1 MNPTFS
7 TAKPSRWVPATFPL
21 ALAIQLL
28 VIAVCVGPSQAQ
40 RVPPDEPWRTFE
52 TEHFRVTF
60 PEKLEDLARRV
71 ADRAEWAHA
80 RLSKHFVRGP
90 QGTIDLVITDHADV
104 ANGYATPFPSNRIVL
119 YARTPV
125 DSFLLGYF
133 DDWLE
138 LLIVH
143 ELTHIFHL
151 DRTGRYNLR
160 WLFGRIPTPVF
171 GFPAFATPRWVI
183 EGIGTWYE
191 SGLTGA
197 GRVQGTYHDMVLRTA
212 ALEGRFESI
221 GQAGGWSP
229 QWPGG
234 TRVYAYGSLFFEH
247 LMRKYGRDR
256 MAAFVQAV
264 EGQWIPYRLN
274 SAGRNAFGVSLSSEW
289 KVWAKAWRDSVAV
302 LDTSLARFG
311 AVSEPERLTHG
322 TRYARHPKVSP
333 DGSAL
338 VYLRSDGRSDPKLV
352 SARLDGGGESTVALI
367 RGDRFAFTHGGDML
381 VEQLEFSGRYRRF
394 SDIYRVTQ
402 DGAVQRVTNGA
413 RLTAPSAG
421 PGEWVVAVSEGEGT
435 NGLARFNTRTGA
447 VETLVRAEGGV
458 HWAFP
463 AVSPDGRWIA
473 ATRWKGGYHDVVI
486 LNADGSF
493 ARQVTHDRALDF
505 APAWSADGQ
514 WLVWSSDRTGILNV
528 LAARV
533 DSGQTTPP
541 VMLTNVRT
549 GAAWPSVDPSG
560 QWLYFSGY
568 HVDGWEIERLP
579 FDPVSAAPAPPYSA
593 DSTRTAAGMLAAGVA
608 TTADE
613 PPARAGGQIRAY
625 SPMQTLLPRYWVPF
639 GTVSLS
645 GAGTDAKPRTKVL
658 GSSVGAL
665 TSGAD
670 LVGRHAYNVG
680 ARFFLPTGGYSGGR
694 GAGFLTYGYAGLG
707 NPTLGLVLWQN
718 WDEERVRVRDEGSD
732 APADTTFILERS
744 RRAAVS
750 MTLARPRAWSSFSFT
765 LSGGL
770 LREDREALDS
780 ALQPADLS
788 KFDSP
793 HSTLGEVTARF
804 SASTARSHA
813 FQMGRAAGVS
823 FSTQATRCVDLAG
836 ESSDDR
842 SVDAIVGDFRTYA
855 KLPGGGFAA
864 PVLALRASAGVA
876 RGPDS
881 GRGYFKV
888 GGSARRN
895 FPVRGY
901 EGAQRS
907 GRHAWAAAL
916 EFRLPS
922 ALVNR
927 ALRTPL
933 LHFDRAFL
941 TLFADA
947 GNAWGRDNLS
957 LASTPKPLLSAGAE
971 FVYDFGILYVPFRFR
986 IGAAYGFTNPKGAVP
1001 HVHLGASF

>member
-1 MNPTFS
+1 M
-7 TAKPSRWVPATFPL
+7 
-21 ALAIQLL
+21 
-28 VIAVCVGPSQAQ
+28 
-40 RVPPDEPWRTFE
+40 
-52 TEHFRVTF
+52 
-60 PEKLEDLARRV
+60 
-71 ADRAEWAHA
+71 
-80 RLSKHFVRGP
+80 
-90 QGTIDLVITDHADV
+90 
-104 ANGYATPFPSNRIVL
+104 
-119 YARTPV
+119 
-125 DSFLLGYF
+125 
-133 DDWLE
+133 
-138 LLIVH
+138 
-143 ELTHIFHL
+143 
-151 DRTGRYNLR
+151 
-160 WLFGRIPTPVF
+160 
-171 GFPAFATPRWVI
+171 
-183 EGIGTWYE
+183 
-191 SGLTGA
+191 
-197 GRVQGTYHDMVLRTA
+197 
-212 ALEGRFESI
+212 
-221 GQAGGWSP
+221 
-229 QWPGG
+229 
-234 TRVYAYGSLFFEH
+234 
-247 LMRKYGRDR
+247 
-256 MAAFVQAV
+256 
-264 EGQWIPYRLN
+264 
-274 SAGRNAFGVSLSSEW
+274 
-289 KVWAKAWRDSVAV
+289 
-302 LDTSLARFG
+302 
-311 AVSEPERLTHG
+311 
-322 TRYARHPKVSP
+322 
-333 DGSAL
+333 
-338 VYLRSDGRSDPKLV
+338 
-352 SARLDGGGESTVALI
+352 
-367 RGDRFAFTHGGDML
+367 
-381 VEQLEFSGRYRRF
+381 
-394 SDIYRVTQ
+394 
-402 DGAVQRVTNGA
+402 QRVTNGA

-421 PGEWVVAVSEGEGT
+421 PGEWAVAVSEGEGT

-447 VETLVRAEGGV
+447 VETLVHPEAGV
-458 HWAFP
+458 YWAFP

-528 LAARV
+528 FAARV
-533 DSGQTTPP
+533 DSGQTEPP

-568 HVDGWEIERLP
+568 HVDGWEIERIP
-579 FDPVSAAPAPPYSA
+579 FDPAAAPPAPQFNS
-593 DSTRTAAGMLAAGVA
+593 DSTHTAAGMLAAEVA
-608 TTADE
+608 TTANE
-613 PPARAGGQIRAY
+613 PRAPAGGQIRAY

-658 GSSVGAL
+658 GSSVGAF
-665 TSGAD
+665 TSGVD

-680 ARFFLPTGGYSGGR
+680 TRIFLPTGGYAGGR
-694 GAGFLTYGYAGLG
+694 AAGFLSYGYAGLG
-707 NPTLGLVLWQN
+707 NPTLGLLLLQN
-718 WDEERVRVRDEGSD
+718 WDEELVRVRDEGSD

-750 MTLARPRAWSSFSFT
+750 MTLARPRAWSSFSIT

-823 FSTQATRCVDLAG
+823 FSAHATRRVDLAG
-836 ESSDDR
+836 EPSDDR

-864 PVLALRASAGVA
+864 PVLALRASAGAA

-888 GGSARRN
+888 GGSARRD

-907 GRHAWAAAL
+907 GRRAWAASL
-916 EFRLPS
+916 ELRLPA

-927 ALRTPL
+927 AIRTPL

-947 GNAWGRDNLS
+947 GNAWGRDNS
-957 LASTPKPLLSAGAE
+957 PQETPKPLLSAGAE
-971 FVYDFGILYVPFRFR
+971 FVYDLGILYVPFRFR

-1001 HVHLGASF
+1001 HLHLGTSF